1 MIYLSHNLYQ
11 TFILE
16 IMVPNGVDDDLD
28 DYTNDDD
35 VGADV
40 TGHPVCSKK
49 GGELLNSNDDDA
61 AT

>member
-1 MIYLSHNLYQ
+1 
-11 TFILE
+11 
-16 IMVPNGVDDDLD
+16 MVPNGVDDDLD

-61 AT
+61 ATCILLMAVLV